1 MCVCIL
7 RNRSEIS
14 YQFRYA
20 EENRRSPDLPWSV
33 RQTGVYHHH
42 CAEGRFDL
50 FILLHPIEDSLF
62 EQQVTNLAILQS
74 SQAEL
79 ASLVENPYRLHIMP
93 FALYLDNWRW
103 YFRFLGEQFQEKVR
117 YTLLKP

>member
-1 MCVCIL
+1 M
-7 RNRSEIS
+7 
-14 YQFRYA
+14 
-20 EENRRSPDLPWSV
+20 PWSV

-42 CAEGRFDL
+42 CANDGFDL

-62 EQQVTNLAILQS
+62 EQQVITLAMLQS

-79 ASLVENPYRLHIMP
+79 ASLVENPYRMHIIP

-103 YFRFLGEQFQEKVR
+103 YFRSLGETFQEKVG
-117 YTLLKP
+117 YTLLKLSTIAEYHGRMIKS

>member
-1 MCVCIL
+1 M
-7 RNRSEIS
+7 
-14 YQFRYA
+14 
-20 EENRRSPDLPWSV
+20 PWSV

-42 CAEGRFDL
+42 SAQDAFDL

-62 EQQVTNLAILQS
+62 EQQVTNLAMPQS

-79 ASLVENPYRLHIMP
+79 ASLVENPYRMHIMP

-103 YFRFLGEQFQEKVR
+103 YFRSLGERFQEKVR
-117 YTLLKP
+117 YTLLTPLIIAEYYGRTIKS